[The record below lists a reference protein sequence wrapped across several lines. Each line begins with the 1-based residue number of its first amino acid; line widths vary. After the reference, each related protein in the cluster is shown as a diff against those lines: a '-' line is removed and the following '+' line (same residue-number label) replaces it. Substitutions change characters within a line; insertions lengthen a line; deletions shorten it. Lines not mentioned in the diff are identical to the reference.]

1 MLEREEGA
9 SLRCFRDASDRKLPP
24 KHPVAPFPFVSAAAA
39 KAAKKGNK
47 VIFDVDQYQFS
58 MMQEENLVMEAAA
71 RTGFTKSEIKALV
84 ESDLETCHVLDYISA
99 VISNRMN

>member
-1 MLEREEGA
+1 
-9 SLRCFRDASDRKLPP
+9 
-24 KHPVAPFPFVSAAAA
+24 
-39 KAAKKGNK
+39 
-47 VIFDVDQYQFS
+47 